1 MEINI
6 PGLDTKS
13 GIELCDGSIE
23 TYIYSLRLYVSN
35 VPASLEKMRNVSEET
50 LRDYA
55 ISAHG
60 VKSVSQYIGAQEAI
74 KTAKELE
81 ALAKSGDLAGVLA
94 RNDAFIKYANNL
106 LDSIKSWL
114 EKNDSAGA

>member
-6 PGLDTKS
+6 PGLDAKS
-13 GIELCDGSIE
+13 GIELCDGSE
-23 TYIYSLRLYVSN
+23 AIYLHSLHLYVSN
-35 VPASLEKMRNVSEET
+35 IPASLEKMRNVSEET
-50 LRDYA
+50 LHDYA

-60 VKSVSQYIGAQEAI
+60 VKSISQYICAQEAV

-94 RNDAFIKYANNL
+94 RNDAFIKYAGTL

-114 EKNDSAGA
+114 EKNDPAGA